1 MFSPPLYSVLKFN
14 LNWIITH
21 DYNFRLSEEEVTQ
34 FTVLQGDNM
43 MFRQIRMI
51 SMDDSKFQKF
61 VIFVDAT
68 GGYNKAKALERLV
81 KRGFKM
87 NGKTYLFSERSAS
100 MVRQSMLS
108 FVEKHIVPELDR
120 RISMGLDFSETP
132 TVLSKYY
139 AYRGLNLSSAF
150 CLPGWTPK
158 ICIVNDY
165 ENTIKDQMVEYLY
178 DKTTEFVDKA
188 GNKRN
193 WTQKDVAVKKT
204 DITINCFDGAGI
216 CHPEIMR
223 QIERQI
229 GTEEHINSCI
239 IRAPYIKGCMHEINY
254 ETFYAERGVT
264 KIKDIWGQ
272 EYDVTPGSEPLMIL
286 TVSLYKGYKYFK
298 KDGTYKD
305 WERYWYE
312 FHKTNSCFAIA
323 K

>member
-1 MFSPPLYSVLKFN
+1 
-14 LNWIITH
+14 
-21 DYNFRLSEEEVTQ
+21 
-34 FTVLQGDNM
+34 
-43 MFRQIRMI
+43 
-51 SMDDSKFQKF
+51 
-61 VIFVDAT
+61 
-68 GGYNKAKALERLV
+68 
-81 KRGFKM
+81 
-87 NGKTYLFSERSAS
+87 

-305 WERYWYE
+305 WERYWDE